1 MTDVAETN
9 QSGTNRRVKVIIAS
23 VAIIVALLIAAFIAA
38 PRIYSSVMG
47 TDAPGAPT
55 LSQNDTGEPV
65 EPADISGSWAVTD
78 GFAGYRV
85 DEVLRGENVTV
96 VGRTEQFSGEFT
108 LDDQSVTA
116 GSVSVDVASIETDSG
131 NRDNYFRSQAMQA
144 DQYPTAEF
152 VLTEPISLP
161 DGPITGEPI
170 QITAAGEM
178 TIRDVTQPVTADLE
192 VVFEGSGVRVVG
204 SIPVTFTDF
213 GVEAPSL
220 GFVEVEDQGAI
231 ELDLTLE
238 RA

>member
-1 MTDVAETN
+1 M
-9 QSGTNRRVKVIIAS
+9 
-23 VAIIVALLIAAFIAA
+23 
-38 PRIYSSVMG
+38 
-47 TDAPGAPT
+47 
-55 LSQNDTGEPV
+55 
-65 EPADISGSWAVTD
+65 
-78 GFAGYRV
+78 
-85 DEVLRGENVTV
+85 
-96 VGRTEQFSGEFT
+96 
-108 LDDQSVTA
+108 
-116 GSVSVDVASIETDSG
+116 DVASIETDSG

-152 VLTEPISLP
+152 VLTEPISIP

-170 QITAAGEM
+170 PITAAGEM

>member
-1 MTDVAETN
+1 MVKTN
-9 QSGTNRRVKVIIAS
+9 QSGSNRRAKVIIVSA
-23 VAIIVALLIAAFIAA
+23 AIIVALLIAAFIAA

-47 TDAPGAPT
+47 TDAPDAPA
-55 LSQNDTGEPV
+55 LSQNDSGEAV
-65 EPADISGSWAVTD
+65 DPAGISGSWAVTD

-85 DEVLRGENVTV
+85 EEVLRGENVTV
-96 VGRTEQFSGEFT
+96 VGRTEQVSGEFT
-108 LDDQSVTA
+108 LDEQSVTA
-116 GSVSVDVASIETDSG
+116 GSVSVDVASIETESG

-144 DQYPTAEF
+144 DQFPTAEF
-152 VLTEPISLP
+152 QLTEPISLP
-161 DGPITGEPI
+161 DAAVTGEPI
-170 QITAAGEM
+170 QVTAVGEM
-178 TIRDVTQPVTADLE
+178 TIRDVTQTVTADLE
-192 VVFEGSGVRVVG
+192 VVFEGNGVRVVG